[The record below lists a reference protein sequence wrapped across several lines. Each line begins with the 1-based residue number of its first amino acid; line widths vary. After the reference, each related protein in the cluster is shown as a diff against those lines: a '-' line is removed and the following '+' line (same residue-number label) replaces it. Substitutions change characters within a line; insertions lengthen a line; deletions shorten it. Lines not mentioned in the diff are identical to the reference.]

1 MNSDDPLLVR
11 ADQQKAEIEKGR
23 MMAKAVIKKADGSAT
38 VVAVYEASIYH
49 KFYFIYELR
58 RARSP
63 RRLWKRVW
71 TYGIFQGQVLD
82 LAMIV
87 TRVAMGRKYEGCK
100 ITFKYTYGKRRFKAL
115 IARMTSPVTDLPA
128 RPASDWYL
136 VEKMNKKFQ
145 SKIKGRSQ

>member
-1 MNSDDPLLVR
+1 MNSTDPRLDR
-11 ADQQKAEIEKGR
+11 AEIEKEGIETSR

-38 VVAVYEASIYH
+38 VVAAYETSTYF

-58 RARSP
+58 RARTP
-63 RRLWKRVW
+63 RRLWRRVW
-71 TYGIFQGQVLD
+71 TYGLFQGQMLD

-100 ITFKYTYGKRRFKAL
+100 ITFKYFYGKRRLKAL
-115 IARMTSPVTDLPA
+115 VARLVSPTADLPA

-136 VEKMNKKFQ
+136 VEKMNKKFHIR
-145 SKIKGRSQ
+145 IKGRSQ